1 MGPLA
6 GFKIIEMKGIGPG
19 PYAGQLLADMG
30 AEVIVVERSSKSS
43 GISIPAAMDISSRGK
58 RNIALNLKSAE
69 GLEALLKLLEG
80 ADALFEGFR
89 PGVTERLGYGPD
101 VCLARNPKLVYGR
114 MTGWGQT
121 GPLSHA
127 AGHDINYISLTGSL
141 AAIGTADRPVPPL
154 NVVGDYAGGS
164 LFLVMGMLA
173 AMLEAQKS
181 GKGQVVDTAI
191 TDGSASLMSMF
202 YSLNN
207 VGAWDTKRESNML
220 DGGTPFY
227 GPFETS
233 DAKFVSVGPLEPQ
246 FFAEM
251 VEKAG
256 FPSSFI
262 QDQHNT
268 AKWPEMKATFVETFK
283 AKTRDEW
290 AEIFEGSDAC
300 VAPVLNFKEAV
311 DHPHNQARGTYIDID
326 GVQQPAPAPQF
337 SRSVCDKPSAPRA
350 EGSDTLEV
358 LNEWGFSS
366 AEIDKLKQSGA
377 LT

>member
-6 GFKIIEMKGIGPG
+6 GFKVIEMKGIGPG

-30 AEVIVVERSSKSS
+30 AEVIVVERSSKPS

-58 RNIALNLKSAE
+58 RNIALNLKSEE
-69 GLEALLKLLEG
+69 GLEALMKLIEG

-89 PGVTERLGYGPD
+89 PGVTERLGFGPD

-141 AAIGTADRPVPPL
+141 AAIGTADKPVPPL
-154 NVVGDYAGGS
+154 NLVGDYAGGS

-173 AMLEAQKS
+173 AMMEAQKS

-202 YSLNN
+202 YTLNSL
-207 VGAWDTKRESNML
+207 GAWSTKRESNML

-227 GPFETS
+227 GAFETS

-246 FFAEM
+246 FFAEL

-256 FPSSFI
+256 FPNHFI
-262 QDQHNT
+262 QDQHNA
-268 AKWPEMKATFVETFK
+268 AKWPEMKATFDETFK
-283 AKTRDEW
+283 TKTRDEW
-290 AEIFEGSDAC
+290 ADIFEGSDAC

-311 DHPHNQARGTYIDID
+311 DHPHNQARGTYIDIA

-337 SRSVCDKPSAPRA
+337 SRTVCDTPSAPRA

-358 LNEWGFSS
+358 LNDWGFSS
-366 AEIDKLKQSGA
+366 GEIDKLKQAGV